1 MAGYLQE
8 KTGGDG
14 NEMTWQTPNRQRLWG
29 LAAAIPAAI
38 FVAHGL
44 YGGRDIQVWEVVFG
58 SVLMFGAF
66 LVATWTVKFSLNLKE
81 GTYESVRGF
90 LPALFG
96 ERGPAKDAFQCVAVR
111 AEVFTA
117 AVKHEEEAEE
127 FEQFRVFLVWKK
139 AGREAM
145 LLDTIPDSFAESK
158 DKRDHHSL
166 AIEHAQRI
174 ADPLELEVLDQA
186 RIRAVVTMAE
196 SVEQEVPSKA

>member
-1 MAGYLQE
+1 MAGYLEE

-14 NEMTWQTPNRQRLWG
+14 NVMSWQTPNRQRLWG
-29 LAAAIPAAI
+29 LVAAIPAAVM
-38 FVAHGL
+38 VAHGL
-44 YGGRDIQVWEVVFG
+44 YGAKTVLIGEVIAG

-66 LVATWTVKFSLNLKE
+66 LVATWTVKFGLNLKE

-111 AEVFTA
+111 AELFSE
-117 AVKHEEEAEE
+117 AVKHEGEAEE

-145 LLDTIPDSFAESK
+145 LLDTIPDGYAESL
-158 DKRDHHSL
+158 DKRDHHAL

-174 ADPLELEVLDQA
+174 AKPLGLEVLDQA
-186 RIRAVVTMAE
+186 RVRAVVSIPDVE
-196 SVEQEVPSKA
+196 SVETVQS

>member
-1 MAGYLQE
+1 MAGYLEE

-14 NEMTWQTPNRQRLWG
+14 NVMSWQTPNRQRLWG
-29 LAAAIPAAI
+29 LVAAIPAAVM
-38 FVAHGL
+38 VAHGL
-44 YGGRDIQVWEVVFG
+44 YGAKTVLIGEVIAG

-66 LVATWTVKFSLNLKE
+66 LVATWTVMFGLNLKE

-111 AEVFTA
+111 AELFSE
-117 AVKHEEEAEE
+117 AVKHEGEAEE

-145 LLDTIPDSFAESK
+145 LLDTIPDGYAESL
-158 DKRDHHSL
+158 DKRDHHAL

-174 ADPLELEVLDQA
+174 AKPLGLEVLDQA
-186 RIRAVVTMAE
+186 RVRAVVSIPDVE
-196 SVEQEVPSKA
+196 SVETVQS